1 MGRARRDDAVTA
13 PVTERIVGSVPKGD
27 DLVVRVRVLEVD
39 GEEFVDIR
47 DYVQSTETY
56 GRGLLVPVDRRKE
69 LATLLR
75 SAY

>member
-1 MGRARRDDAVTA
+1 MTA